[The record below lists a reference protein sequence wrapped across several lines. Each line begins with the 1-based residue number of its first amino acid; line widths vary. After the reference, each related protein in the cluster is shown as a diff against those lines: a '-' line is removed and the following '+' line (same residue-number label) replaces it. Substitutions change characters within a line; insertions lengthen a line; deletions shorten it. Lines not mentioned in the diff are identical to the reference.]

1 MRVIFANERLKAE
14 LESDKAVRRRWGEP
28 MPKRLGARLA
38 DLDAAESLETMRVLP
53 GHVAELTG
61 DRVGQLSLRL
71 VGGFRLIF
79 EIADDPIPTKVD
91 GGLDWRLVRSVRVMG
106 VEDYHD

>member
-1 MRVIFANERLKAE
+1 MRVIFDTERLKAE

-28 MPKRLGARLA
+28 MPRRLAARLA
-38 DLDAAESLETMRVLP
+38 DLDAAESLETMRALP
-53 GHVAELTG
+53 GRVEELLG

-71 VGGFRLIF
+71 VGGFRLLF
-79 EIADDPIPTKVD
+79 EIADDPIPKKVD
-91 GGLDWRLVRSVRVMG
+91 GGLDWRMVRSVRVLG